1 MADEDTKNETTEV
14 DEEDSD
20 EIEIDLGN
28 EWVSITS
35 INDETVE
42 KFKEY
47 TIQKISEIDMDDLKK
62 VLQSRRKIQ
71 ESMDRLME
79 EVVANTFQEDDLL
92 HIVRVL
98 RDKNM
103 KFIELATKIY
113 EKKLKGKM

>member
-1 MADEDTKNETTEV
+1 MADEKNTTEKKK
-14 DEEDSD
+14 SAAD
-20 EIEIDLGN
+20 EIEIDLGS

-47 TIQKISEIDMDDLKK
+47 TIQKIAEIDLDDLKK

-71 ESMDRLME
+71 LAFDQLME

-103 KFIELATKIY
+103 KFIELGTKIY
-113 EKKLKGKM
+113 EKKLEGKM

>member
-1 MADEDTKNETTEV
+1 MADAKTK
-14 DEEDSD
+14 SKKKAD

-47 TIQKISEIDMDDLKK
+47 TIQKIAEIDLDDLKK

-71 ESMDRLME
+71 KAFDRLMK
-79 EVVANTFQEDDLL
+79 EVIGHTFQEDDLL
-92 HIVRVL
+92 HIIRVL

-103 KFIELATKIY
+103 KFIELGTMIY
-113 EKKLKGKM
+113 ERKLAGTM

>member
-1 MADEDTKNETTEV
+1 MADAEAKPKK
-14 DEEDSD
+14 DSKD

-47 TIQKISEIDMDDLKK
+47 TIQKIAEIDQDDLKK

-71 ESMDRLME
+71 GAFDRLME
-79 EVVANTFQEDDLL
+79 EVVEHTFQEDDLL

-103 KFIELATKIY
+103 KFIELATMIY
-113 EKKLKGKM
+113 ERKLEGTM

>member
-1 MADEDTKNETTEV
+1 MADEKSQGDT
-14 DEEDSD
+14 EEKKASD
-20 EIEIDLGN
+20 EIEIDLGS